1 MSTDPR
7 KTYLTYAITVVLL
20 FGVVAQLQGP
30 IKWTREAEGM
40 AHSEMLV
47 ESAPNDAML
56 LLLGGFRAIAV
67 DLIWVSAMNAQEDG
81 KWHEIHLLMQLITRL
96 QPHFA
101 EAYIFNAWNQAFNIS
116 HETEDLE
123 EKWGWVMAG
132 YDFLRQGVR
141 RNPHLYE
148 IKFWAGWLL
157 YTKVAE
163 NLDADQRIYFT
174 RRYMEENDGRHP
186 LRDAGLWFERAYKTP
201 SDQLLAHRNMMAQPY
216 ARLADFYYLRGDEE
230 RMRAA
235 LVRMFQHLT
244 EISQDYDDQSSLVEL
259 ARSWMEFGRLRAR
272 TRAASVWI
280 KAKPEKAVA
289 ALEKVFEQWEKE
301 FEGNPFGV
309 VINGERAKVGW
320 LLADDAILR
329 LQSEERACKYLE
341 KAYLSLR
348 RLAKR
353 HKEVA
358 DLSSQ
363 VEEVANLLK
372 KHGCRSPTRVWSE
385 DQDQ

>member
-1 MSTDPR
+1 VT
-7 KTYLTYAITVVLL
+7 
-20 FGVVAQLQGP
+20 AQLQGP

-40 AHSEMLV
+40 AHSEALV

-56 LLLGGFRAIAV
+56 LLLGGFRAVAV
-67 DLIWVSAMNAQEDG
+67 VVVWISAMNAQEEG
-81 KWHEIHLLMQLITRL
+81 KWHEIRPLMQLITRL

-116 HETEDLE
+116 HETEGLE
-123 EKWGWVMAG
+123 DKWGWVMAG
-132 YDFLRQGVR
+132 YDFLREGVR

-163 NLDADQRIYFT
+163 NLDTEQRIYFT
-174 RRYMEENDGRHP
+174 RRYMEDNDGRHP
-186 LRDAGLWFERAYKTP
+186 LRDAGIWFERAYKTP
-201 SDQLLAHRNMMAQPY
+201 SNQLLAHRNMMAHPS
-216 ARLADFYYLRGDEE
+216 ARLADFYYLRGDEA

-235 LVRMFQHLT
+235 LLRMFQHLT
-244 EISQDYDDQSSLVEL
+244 QISQNYDDQASLVEL
-259 ARSWMEFGRLRAR
+259 QRSWIEFGRLRAR
-272 TRAASVWI
+272 TRAASAWI
-280 KAKPEKAVA
+280 KAKPGKAVA
-289 ALEKVFEQWEKE
+289 DLEKIFDHWEKE
-301 FEGNPFGV
+301 FKGNPFGV

-320 LLADDAILR
+320 ILGDDAIRR

-348 RLAKR
+348 RLAER
-353 HKEVA
+353 YKEVA

-363 VEEVANLLK
+363 VEVMAALLK

-385 DQDQ
+385 DRDQ